1 MTYNVYNNGDWKD
14 ITNFYVRNNDSWQ
27 EADIVYQKRSGSWQ
41 VIYDKGPYNWT
52 GAGVAGFGFA
62 TFSENA
68 IASVSFYNTG
78 KFESFSGTYPGT
90 LESFTYAPAS
100 KVSSLSIQFNP
111 FIPPP
116 SIIFSGSPVDRWV
129 PLSTSP
135 YWELSLPAGIVNYAT
150 VSGNVLLARGT
161 PPGPYVV
168 VASGI
173 LSLEASVLS
182 IG

>member
-27 EADIVYQKRSGSWQ
+27 EADTVYQKRSGNWQ

-52 GAGVAGFGFA
+52 GASAAGFGFA
-62 TFSENA
+62 VFGESA
-68 IASVSFYNTG
+68 FASVSFYNTG
-78 KFESFSGTYPGT
+78 QFESYSGSYTIT
-90 LESFTYAPAS
+90 NESFTYAPAS
-100 KVSSLSIQFNP
+100 KTSLLSIRFNP
-111 FIPPP
+111 FITPPFAFGGD
-116 SIIFSGSPVDRWV
+116 SINTWLS
-129 PLSTSP
+129 LSTSRS
-135 YWELSLPAGIVNYAT
+135 WSLYMPEGIVNYAS

-161 PPGPYVV
+161 SPGPYVV

-173 LSLEASVLS
+173 LTLEASVLS